1 MKMLVPMKHI
11 RSGAQGEAG
20 FNLMELMV
28 VLAIM
33 ALLATLVLPHAMGA
47 LGKAKTGTTQTQIEQ
62 LSAALDF
69 FKVDNGR
76 YPTGE
81 EGLKALIDAP
91 PGLSSW
97 NGPYLAKPEIPQ
109 DSWKRAF
116 IYEPTGD
123 TFALYSLGAD
133 GRPGG
138 AGENAD
144 RGRLPKN

>member
-1 MKMLVPMKHI
+1 MKDLCTS
-11 RSGAQGEAG
+11 RLRARQNEAG

-47 LGKAKTGTTQTQIEQ
+47 LGKAKAGTAKTQVEQ

-76 YPTGE
+76 YPSAE
-81 EGLKALIDAP
+81 EGLKALVEAP
-91 PGLSSW
+91 SGLSTW
-97 NGPYLAKPEIPQ
+97 NGPYLSKPEIPL
-109 DSWKRAF
+109 DSWKRPF
-116 IYEPTGD
+116 VYEPQGES
-123 TFALYSLGAD
+123 FALFSLGAD
-133 GRPGG
+133 GKPGG
-138 AGENAD
+138 TGENAD